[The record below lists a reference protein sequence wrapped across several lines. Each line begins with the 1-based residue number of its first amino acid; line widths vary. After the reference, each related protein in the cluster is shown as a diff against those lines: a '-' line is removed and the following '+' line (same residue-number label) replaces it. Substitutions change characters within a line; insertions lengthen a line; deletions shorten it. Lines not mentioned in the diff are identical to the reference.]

1 MFRRDRKYYRISA
14 AIRRNMPAIKLCR
27 KHCDGATAKYMQQ
40 KIVMRIERCFSVH
53 VTEVLMHKTVALSRL
68 SAGAILRVYR
78 SIIRLYRADLEFMVL
93 GSTTREKSPIG
104 LER

>member
-1 MFRRDRKYYRISA
+1 
-14 AIRRNMPAIKLCR
+14 
-27 KHCDGATAKYMQQ
+27 
-40 KIVMRIERCFSVH
+40 
-53 VTEVLMHKTVALSRL
+53 MHKTVALSRL
-68 SAGAILRVYR
+68 SAEAILRVYR